1 MRRGAEEPVEVSTS
15 GDGPETL
22 ERLLQDEPPE
32 VAIVD
37 WDLPGIQGPEMCR
50 LLGDFHHGHDT
61 WLIVLAGSDHR
72 ATGEAWRAGAD
83 DCVSTPAP
91 AAELRAC
98 VEKGLLAMRA
108 PWTPVDESDME
119 PEVEGPR
126 ATLDAGARRR
136 RRRQR
141 LLRIGRHGPASYG
154 GAADYGMTADAE
166 TAAADEPR
174 GAALLEAVLH
184 ELRTSAVRRRES
196 RSRAGVTVAEERA
209 KAALPGLAPA
219 RSSASAALAHHTS
232 LRTPG
237 WLNPGYLFGA
247 REHSQTTRAM
257 SRGTSRTRILEG
269 LPPRLEVK

>member
-1 MRRGAEEPVEVSTS
+1 MRLLIAHKSTEAQAALADAVRRGAEEPVEVSTS

-37 WDLPGIQGPEMCR
+37 WDLPGIEGPEMCR
-50 LLGDFHHGHDT
+50 LVRDFHHGHDT

-91 AAELRAC
+91 AAELRAS
-98 VEKGLLAMRA
+98 VEKGLHAMRA

-119 PEVEGPR
+119 PDVEGPR
-126 ATLDAGARRR
+126 ATLDAVRAPDDGGGNDFFG
-136 RRRQR
+136 
-141 LLRIGRHGPASYG
+141 LGGTELRATVEPP
-154 GAADYGMTADAE
+154 DYGMTADAE

-184 ELRTSAVRRRES
+184 QL
-196 RSRAGVTVAEERA
+196 
-209 KAALPGLAPA
+209 
-219 RSSASAALAHHTS
+219 
-232 LRTPG
+232 
-237 WLNPGYLFGA
+237 
-247 REHSQTTRAM
+247 
-257 SRGTSRTRILEG
+257 
-269 LPPRLEVK
+269 